1 MNAYPRLKHGANH
14 SCGEYLKNRELGIA
28 GRLVIPR
35 TTYLG
40 RTKEALDMKDTRPSP
55 TGVRLDEEEL
65 AQLRRCVAFLKRKHQ
80 PIQNELPEITAHSFI
95 RHAIQ
100 ERISL
105 VEDLI
110 AWEAE
115 GSPGEEVYSLR

>member
-1 MNAYPRLKHGANH
+1 
-14 SCGEYLKNRELGIA
+14 
-28 GRLVIPR
+28 
-35 TTYLG
+35 
-40 RTKEALDMKDTRPSP
+40 MKDSRPSP
-55 TGVRLDEEEL
+55 TGVRLDEDEL
-65 AQLRRCVAFLKRKHQ
+65 AQLGRCVAFLKGKHRATE
-80 PIQNELPEITAHSFI
+80 NETAEITAHSFI

-115 GSPGEEVYSLR
+115 GSPGGEVNALR

>member
-1 MNAYPRLKHGANH
+1 
-14 SCGEYLKNRELGIA
+14 
-28 GRLVIPR
+28 
-35 TTYLG
+35 
-40 RTKEALDMKDTRPSP
+40 
-55 TGVRLDEEEL
+55 
-65 AQLRRCVAFLKRKHQ
+65 LRRCVAFLKRKHQ
-80 PIQNELPEITAHSFI
+80 PIQNEMPEITAHSFI